1 VIAYLLER
9 PARRQRSLARGTRAV
24 AKGDFS
30 QMPSLKSRDEL
41 GVLIQSFNRMTRQL
55 SEAREQVA
63 QNYQQTEQAKA
74 FLERVLAN
82 LSSGVV
88 VLDDALQVRTMNSAA
103 AHILGVEAARSTRAA
118 CRTGQPGE
126 VHCVRRQLRRA
137 LSTRRMAGTD
147 RLAGTVAASRCC
159 CAAPACAR
167 RRARYVLVF
176 DDVTS

>member
-1 VIAYLLER
+1 
-9 PARRQRSLARGTRAV
+9 
-24 AKGDFS
+24 
-30 QMPSLKSRDEL
+30 MPSVKSRDEL

-103 AHILGVEAARSTRAA
+103 AQILGVEAARSTHIRLPSWVSRA
-118 CRTGQPGE
+118 R
-126 VHCVRRQLRRA
+126 HCMLSGRWSRRA
-137 LSTRRMAGTD
+137 LASTRANGRSRSTM
-147 RLAGTVAASRCC
+147 RGTVAASRCC
-159 CAAPACAR
+159 CAAPAC
-167 RRARYVLVF
+167 RRASSAAMCWYST
-176 DDVTS
+176 TSPS